1 MNEPMTKA
9 GGWLLDRTRWDD
21 GMRGFF
27 VRINATAGPDDMH
40 RHVLAIEAEAAEME
54 HTRLSH
60 LGAEKT
66 TPQKQADAL
75 RRWNPEIVAVIEA
88 AERARIAA
96 EIRGLPVFAGTEHVD
111 RAAVLAI
118 VEGEV

>member
-9 GGWLLDRTRWDD
+9 GRWLLDRTRWDD

-40 RHVLAIEAEAAEME
+40 RHVLAIEAEA
-54 HTRLSH
+54 T
-60 LGAEKT
+60 
-66 TPQKQADAL
+66 
-75 RRWNPEIVAVIEA
+75 A

-96 EIRGLPVFAGTEHVD
+96 AIETLEEADDPASEEFDFVNGREAWEAGRD
-111 RAAVLAI
+111 SNRAAVIAI
-118 VEGEV
+118 VEGEA